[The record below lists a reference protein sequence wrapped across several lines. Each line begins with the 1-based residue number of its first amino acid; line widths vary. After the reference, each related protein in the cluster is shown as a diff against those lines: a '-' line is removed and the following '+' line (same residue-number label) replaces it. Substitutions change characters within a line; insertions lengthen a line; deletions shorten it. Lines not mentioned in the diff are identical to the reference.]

1 MDLGL
6 RMVDGAKPSVEII
19 HPDKFKSPTQQQR
32 RWLKRRQAVELTI
45 EYLKHDNG
53 MDRCWL
59 QGAKGD
65 ARHAVLCTAR
75 TTSNGCCGRW
85 CTWVLRAFLRVCW
98 PCWSRQPKRS
108 GPR

>member
-1 MDLGL
+1 
-6 RMVDGAKPSVEII
+6 MVDGAKPSVEII